1 MVKVLRKYTDQEREQ
16 YLEEYQNSDLTPG
29 QYAREKG
36 IPPSTFNGWLTRE
49 TDIRFGE
56 IQSDETSK
64 TVLIKPNKVF
74 LTDTIRIELKQ
85 GYSKDFLKNVV
96 EVLIADD

>member
-1 MVKVLRKYTDQEREQ
+1 MVKVIRKYTDQERER

-36 IPPSTFNGWLTRE
+36 ILPSTFNGWLTKE

-56 IQSDETSK
+56 IQAEDNNRTA
-64 TVLIKPNKVF
+64 IIRPNKIF
-74 LTDTIRIELKQ
+74 LTETIRIELKYVSGQ
-85 GYSKDFLKNVV
+85 RIMNLM
-96 EVLIADD
+96 